1 MRCAEARQLL
11 PEWLEGEAAAPVS
24 AEVESHI
31 ASCPECRAEAALWRR
46 IAGGLREMSTE
57 IPAPA
62 GFAAGVTAR
71 LSTGRRG
78 ILVSWSDTWK
88 RAVAT
93 AAAVAILACGSLG
106 IAYRLLP
113 NLTVADNGG
122 DTPKMAIIENNP
134 GNDTVAGPVTSDATS
149 PPKLHKQGVTPPAAN
164 PPSNGEKSG
173 DTATGDAV
181 APQKFA
187 FLSTDRKVV
196 IRTTLVR
203 LQVEDVSSAY
213 RQAAGVAQQLGGS
226 AQVLA
231 VQDGAEGRRQTVAA
245 EVPPDKAAEALAKL
259 VALGRNLEQTPGDK
273 DVSAAYSEKAAR
285 YNSLVAEWQ
294 ATEDESQ
301 KALLEAEIQAL
312 KKQLDDLTQKAERQT
327 FVLILGE

>member
-11 PEWLEGEAAAPVS
+11 PEWLEGEAAALVS

-88 RAVAT
+88 RAVAA
-93 AAAVAILACGSLG
+93 AAAVTILACGSLG

-134 GNDTVAGPVTSDATS
+134 GNDTVADPVTPDATS
-149 PPKLHKQGVTPPAAN
+149 PPKPHKQGVTPPAAN
-164 PPSNGEKSG
+164 PPSNSG
-173 DTATGDAV
+173 QGGSTVPDDAV
-181 APQKFA
+181 TPPNFA

-196 IRTTLVR
+196 IHTTLVR
-203 LQVEDVSSAY
+203 LQVEDISSAY
-213 RQAAGVAQQLGGS
+213 QQAATVAKGLNGS
-226 AQVLA
+226 VEVLA
-231 VQDGAEGRRQTVAA
+231 VQDGADGRRQTVAA
-245 EVPPDKAAEALAKL
+245 EVPLDKADQALAKL
-259 VALGRNLEQTPGDK
+259 TGLGQTLERKPDIK
-273 DVSAAYSEKAAR
+273 DVSATYNEKAVR
-285 YNSLVAEWQ
+285 YNSLLAEWQ
-294 ATEDESQ
+294 ATGDANQ
-301 KALLEAEIQAL
+301 KVLLEAEMNAL
-312 KKQLDDLTQKAERQT
+312 KKQLDDLSRKAERQT
-327 FVLILGE
+327 IVLILEG